1 MNLIHSLVL
10 GLCAFIYVEQ
20 ERASLHSTWLDCQ
33 DVLLNVCRIINT
45 SKERAISV
53 EDAIQ
58 SNKVGDIKIQ
68 ISDADIVKHHST
80 LPRSMKRCIEFI
92 AFCSAIVSM
101 SLIMDKPGKFR
112 QKIWERVLDEDP
124 TAFVIPSLRCLVGC
138 SAAFIFIST
147 EWNLETQSRS
157 RNW

>member
-33 DVLLNVCRIINT
+33 GVPLNVCRIINT

-92 AFCSAIVSM
+92 AICSAIVSM

-112 QKIWERVLDEDP
+112 HKIWERVLDEDP
-124 TAFVIPSLRCLVGC
+124 AAFVIPSLHCLVGC
-138 SAAFIFIST
+138 SAAFIST
-147 EWNLETQSRS
+147 EWDSETQSRS
-157 RNW
+157 ENW

>member
-1 MNLIHSLVL
+1 MCAGSL
-10 GLCAFIYVEQ
+10 
-20 ERASLHSTWLDCQ
+20 
-33 DVLLNVCRIINT
+33 

-80 LPRSMKRCIEFI
+80 LPRNMKRCIEFI
-92 AFCSAIVSM
+92 AFCSAIVST
-101 SLIMDKPGKFR
+101 SLIMKPGKFR
-112 QKIWERVLDEDP
+112 QKIWERVLNEDP
-124 TAFVIPSLRCLVGC
+124 AAFVIPSLRCLVGC

-147 EWNLETQSRS
+147 DEI
-157 RNW
+157 